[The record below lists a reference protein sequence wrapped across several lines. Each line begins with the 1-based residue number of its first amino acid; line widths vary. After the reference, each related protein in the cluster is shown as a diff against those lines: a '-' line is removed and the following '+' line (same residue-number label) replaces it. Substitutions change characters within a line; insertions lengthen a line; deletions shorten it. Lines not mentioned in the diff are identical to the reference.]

1 MQSGMI
7 LVNVDEEW
15 SEDKITDEDLKAVLY
30 FKDESRNHQR
40 LSAWNQLDLAVILF
54 NVLLVL
60 SVFLAVYVDFL
71 YLIMFGWG
79 LYVIPISISLLC
91 PKLSHSNLKDYF
103 EHLNRRENLEL
114 LFMHESD
121 GVEHKKSA
129 RAAVGG
135 QEQAIEVG
143 RAESQDKGN
152 RGLARLQVQDQGK
165 EVAEKLADEFNAFKL
180 KFPEGRHQIKA
191 NLLNQP

>member
-1 MQSGMI
+1 MI

-91 PKLSHSNLKDYF
+91 PKLSYSNLKDYF
-103 EHLNRRENLEL
+103 EHLNRTENFEL
-114 LFMHESD
+114 LFVHESD
-121 GVEHKKSA
+121 GVEHKEKVPGLLFGEKSKPFKLEEPKP
-129 RAAVGG
+129 RIR
-135 QEQAIEVG
+135 EIEIFHDCKFKIKE
-143 RAESQDKGN
+143 R
-152 RGLARLQVQDQGK
+152 
-165 EVAEKLADEFNAFKL
+165 EVA
-180 KFPEGRHQIKA
+180 
-191 NLLNQP
+191 